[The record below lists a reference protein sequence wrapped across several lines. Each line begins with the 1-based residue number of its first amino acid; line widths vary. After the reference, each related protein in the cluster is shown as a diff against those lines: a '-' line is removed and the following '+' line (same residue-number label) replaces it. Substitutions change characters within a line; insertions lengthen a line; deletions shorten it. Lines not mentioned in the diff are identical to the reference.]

1 MIAKR
6 IARTAA
12 VAFAIAAVAAPAAGA
27 RPLDGPADYR
37 LPHDFQTADRLQP
50 RGTDMRSPDTR
61 DYAEGRGTYNAPDVV
76 VVEAPQPVAQATSG
90 GIDWADVGLGAGSLL
105 GLVLIGVGG
114 GLLIVQ
120 RRGARQVA

>member
-1 MIAKR
+1 MYTNRLIR
-6 IARTAA
+6 CAA
-12 VAFAIAAVAAPAAGA
+12 VALAIGAAAAPAAGA
-27 RPLDGPADYR
+27 RPVDPPADYR
-37 LPHDFQTADRLQP
+37 LPHDFQTADRVQP
-50 RGTDMRSPDTR
+50 PGKDMRSPDTR

-76 VVEAPQPVAQATSG
+76 VVEAPSPAAQPSAG

-105 GLVLIGVGG
+105 GLVLIAAGG